1 MSRIN
6 FALEELQ
13 AFVAVADRCNFRL
26 AAEHL
31 CISQPALS
39 RRIDKL
45 ESALGLR
52 LLERTTRQVDLT
64 PGGRQF
70 LERARQTL
78 EDLEDAVARLSDSAQ
93 ARRGQVTVAC
103 VPSVAQHVLPGI
115 LQRFAQ
121 EQPHVR
127 VRVIDD
133 SAHRV
138 LASVVSGEADFG
150 LNFTGAQ
157 EPDVEFEMLGRD
169 DYVLVLPRGHALAA
183 RASVAWAELAGQ
195 KMVAVSRQSA
205 NRLLVDH
212 ALATLA
218 QRPVWFYETEHVAGA
233 LGLVAAGLGLAALP
247 RLSVPQRHEALCRVP
262 LVEPVVSRVV
272 GLITRRG
279 RPLSGT
285 AAQLCGLLRQDRG
298 AFDAAGAASDQ
309 AEPAQ
314 QRPGPQ

>member
-6 FALEELQ
+6 FAFEELQ
-13 AFVAVADRCNFRL
+13 AFVAVADRSSFRM
-26 AAEHL
+26 AADHL

-45 ESALGLR
+45 EAALGLR
-52 LLERTTRQVDLT
+52 LFERTTRQVDLT

-78 EDLEDAVARLSDSAQ
+78 EDLEDAVAHLSDSAQ

-115 LQRFAQ
+115 LRRFAQ
-121 EQPHVR
+121 QQPNVR

-138 LASVVSGEADFG
+138 LASVVSSEADFG
-150 LNFTGAQ
+150 INFTGAQ

-169 DYVLVLPRGHALAA
+169 DYVLVLPHGHALAS
-183 RASVAWAELAGQ
+183 RPQVAWAELAGV

-212 ALATLA
+212 ALASLPG
-218 QRPVWFYETEHVAGA
+218 RPVWFYETEHVAGA

-247 RLSVPQRHEALCRVP
+247 RLSVPPRHEALCSVP
-262 LVEPVVSRVV
+262 LVEPVVDRVV

-279 RPLSGT
+279 RVASQN
-285 AAQLCGLLRQDRG
+285 AALLVEEVRQHRG
-298 AFDAAGAASDQ
+298 AFDRAADASN
-309 AEPAQ
+309 P
-314 QRPGPQ
+314 P

>member
-6 FALEELQ
+6 FGLEELQ
-13 AFVAVADRCNFRL
+13 AFVAVADRSSFRM

-31 CISQPALS
+31 YISQPALS

-45 ESALGLR
+45 EAALGLR

-64 PGGRQF
+64 AAGRQF
-70 LERARQTL
+70 LERARQAL
-78 EDLEDAVARLSDSAQ
+78 EDLEDAVTRLSDDAQ

-115 LQRFAQ
+115 AKAFAQ
-121 EQPHVR
+121 KQPHVR
-127 VRVIDD
+127 LRVIDD

-157 EPDVEFEMLGRD
+157 EPDVEFEVLGRD
-169 DYVLVLPRGHALAA
+169 DYALVLPHDHPLAT
-183 RASVAWAELAGQ
+183 RAGVAWADLADQ

-212 ALATLA
+212 ALAALPR
-218 QRPVWFYETEHVAGA
+218 RPVWFYETEHVAGA
-233 LGLVAAGLGLAALP
+233 LGLVSAGLGLAALP
-247 RLSVPQRHEALCRVP
+247 RLSVPPDHPSLRCVP

-272 GLITRRG
+272 GLVTRRG
-279 RPLSGT
+279 RTLSPT
-285 AAQLCGLLRQDRG
+285 ACQLCELVRRDFG
-298 AFDAAGAASDQ
+298 AEAGGCSSRA
-309 AEPAQ
+309 
-314 QRPGPQ
+314 GG

>member
-1 MSRIN
+1 MTRIN
-6 FALEELQ
+6 FAFEELQ
-13 AFVAVADRCNFRL
+13 AFVAVADRSSFRM

-39 RRIDKL
+39 RRIEKL
-45 ESALGLR
+45 EGALGLR

-78 EDLEDAVARLSDSAQ
+78 EDLEDAVTRLSDDAQ

-115 LQRFAQ
+115 AKAFAQ
-121 EQPHVR
+121 LQPNVR
-127 VRVIDD
+127 LRVIDD

-157 EPDVEFEMLGRD
+157 DPDVEFEMLGQD
-169 DYVLVLPRGHALAA
+169 DYALVLPQEHPLAS
-183 RASVAWAELAGQ
+183 RASVAWADLADQ

-212 ALATLA
+212 ALAALPR
-218 QRPVWFYETEHVAGA
+218 RPVWFYETEHVAGA

-247 RLSVPQRHEALCRVP
+247 RLSVPPRHELLRAIP
-262 LVEPVVSRVV
+262 LIDPVVSRVV

-279 RPLSGT
+279 RTLSHT
-285 AAQLCGLLRQDRG
+285 ACQLCGLVRG
-298 AFDAAGAASDQ
+298 SFREQQAPAG
-309 AEPAQ
+309 
-314 QRPGPQ
+314 G

>member
-1 MSRIN
+1 
-6 FALEELQ
+6 
-13 AFVAVADRCNFRL
+13 
-26 AAEHL
+26 
-31 CISQPALS
+31 LS

-78 EDLEDAVARLSDSAQ
+78 DDLEDAVAHLSDSAQ
-93 ARRGQVTVAC
+93 ARRGQVTIAC

-115 LQRFAQ
+115 LRRFAQ
-121 EQPHVR
+121 QQPHVR

-138 LASVVSGEADFG
+138 LASVVSSEADFG

-169 DYVLVLPRGHALAA
+169 DYVLVLPHGHVLAG
-183 RASVAWAELAGQ
+183 RVSVTWADLAGQ

-212 ALATLA
+212 ALAALA

-233 LGLVAAGLGLAALP
+233 LGLVSAGLGLAALP
-247 RLSVPQRHEALCRVP
+247 RLSVPERHEALCRVP
-262 LVEPVVSRVV
+262 LVDPVVSRVV

-279 RPLSGT
+279 RPLSPT
-285 AAQLCGLLRQDRG
+285 ASMLCELVRRQCQDFAPPR
-298 AFDAAGAASDQ
+298 AASDQ
-309 AEPAQ
+309 AQPAQ
-314 QRPGPQ
+314 QRSGPQEPQQVDAGAPDQQRGDAGQQPQPGIV

>member
-45 ESALGLR
+45 ETALGLR

-64 PGGRQF
+64 EGGRQF

-121 EQPHVR
+121 QQPNVR
-127 VRVIDD
+127 VRIIDD

-138 LASVVSGEADFG
+138 LAAVVSGEADFG

-157 EPDVEFEMLGRD
+157 EPDVEFDMLGRD
-169 DYVLVLPRGHALAA
+169 DYVLVMPQGHALAG
-183 RASVAWAELAGQ
+183 RGHVAWVELAGQ

-205 NRLLVDH
+205 NRLLVDQ
-212 ALATLA
+212 ALAPLA
-218 QRPVWFYETEHVAGA
+218 QRPLWFYETEHVAGA

-247 RLSVPQRHEALCRVP
+247 RLSVPPRHEALCRVP
-262 LVEPVVSRVV
+262 LVDPVVSRVV
-272 GLITRRG
+272 GLVTRRG
-279 RPLSGT
+279 RPLSPT
-285 AAQLCGLLRQDRG
+285 AALLCEQVRLGRK
-298 AFDAAGAASDQ
+298 AFEPTAGASDQ
-309 AEPAQ
+309 A
-314 QRPGPQ
+314 

>member
-1 MSRIN
+1 MTRIN
-6 FALEELQ
+6 FAFEELQ
-13 AFVAVADRCNFRL
+13 AFVAVADRSSFRM

-45 ESALGLR
+45 EAALGLR

-70 LERARQTL
+70 LERARHTL
-78 EDLEDAVARLSDSAQ
+78 EDLEDAVTRLSDDAQ

-115 LQRFAQ
+115 AKAFAQ
-121 EQPHVR
+121 QQPHVR
-127 VRVIDD
+127 LRVIDD

-157 EPDVEFEMLGRD
+157 DPDVDFEMLGQD
-169 DYVLVLPRGHALAA
+169 DYALVLPHGHPLAS
-183 RASVAWAELAGQ
+183 RASVAWADLADQ

-212 ALATLA
+212 ALAALPR
-218 QRPVWFYETEHVAGA
+218 RPLWFYETEHVAGA

-247 RLSVPQRHEALCRVP
+247 RLSVPPRHESLRAIP
-262 LVEPVVSRVV
+262 LVDPVVSRVV

-279 RPLSGT
+279 RTLSHT
-285 AAQLCGLLRQDRG
+285 ASQLCGLVRQSFREQQ
-298 AFDAAGAASDQ
+298 ALAG
-309 AEPAQ
+309 
-314 QRPGPQ
+314 G

>member
-1 MSRIN
+1 MTRIN
-6 FALEELQ
+6 FAFEELQ
-13 AFVAVADRCNFRL
+13 AFVAVADRSSFRM

-64 PGGRQF
+64 AAGRQF

-78 EDLEDAVARLSDSAQ
+78 EDLEDAVTRLSDDAQ
-93 ARRGQVTVAC
+93 ARRGQVTIAC

-115 LQRFAQ
+115 AKAFAQ
-121 EQPHVR
+121 QQPHVR
-127 VRVIDD
+127 LRVIDD

-157 EPDVEFEMLGRD
+157 DPDVEFEMLGQD
-169 DYVLVLPRGHALAA
+169 DYALVLPHGHPLAD
-183 RASVAWAELAGQ
+183 RTSVAWADLADQ

-212 ALATLA
+212 ALAALPR
-218 QRPVWFYETEHVAGA
+218 RPLWFYETEHVAGA

-247 RLSVPQRHEALCRVP
+247 RLSVPPRHELLRAIP
-262 LVEPVVSRVV
+262 LVDPVVSRVV

-279 RPLSGT
+279 RTLSHT
-285 AAQLCGLLRQDRG
+285 ACQLCGLVRES
-298 AFDAAGAASDQ
+298 FTK
-309 AEPAQ
+309 Q
-314 QRPGPQ
+314 QSPSSA

>member
-6 FALEELQ
+6 FAFEELQ
-13 AFVAVADRCNFRL
+13 AFVAVADRRSFRL

-64 PGGRQF
+64 AAGRQF

-78 EDLEDAVARLSDSAQ
+78 EDLEDAVTHLSDSAQ

-103 VPSVAQHVLPGI
+103 VPSVAQHVLPAL

-121 EQPHVR
+121 EQPNVR

-138 LASVVSGEADFG
+138 LASVASSEADFG

-157 EPDVEFEMLGRD
+157 EPDMSFEMLGRD
-169 DYVLVLPRGHALAA
+169 DYVLVLPRGHALAG
-183 RASVAWAELAGQ
+183 RAGVAWAELAGQ

-205 NRLLVDH
+205 NRLLVDQ
-212 ALATLA
+212 ALAALA
-218 QRPVWFYETEHVAGA
+218 ERPVWFYETEHVAGA

-247 RLSVPQRHEALCRVP
+247 RLSVPPRHEALCCVP

-279 RPLSGT
+279 RALSPT
-285 AAQLCGLLRQDRG
+285 ATRLCELVRRERQ
-298 AFDAAGAASDQ
+298 AFAPPAADSQQ

-314 QRPGPQ
+314 

>member
-13 AFVAVADRCNFRL
+13 AFVAVADRSNFRL

-78 EDLEDAVARLSDSAQ
+78 EDLEDAVAHLSDSAQ
-93 ARRGQVTVAC
+93 ARRGQVTIAC
-103 VPSVAQHVLPGI
+103 VPSVAQHVLPGL
-115 LQRFAQ
+115 LQRFVR
-121 EQPHVR
+121 EQPNVR
-127 VRVIDD
+127 LRVIDD

-157 EPDVEFEMLGRD
+157 EPDVDFEMLGRD
-169 DYVLVLPRGHALAA
+169 TYALVLPHGHALAS
-183 RASVAWAELAGQ
+183 RPQVAWAELAGQ

-212 ALATLA
+212 ALAALP

-233 LGLVAAGLGLAALP
+233 LGLVSAGLGLAALP
-247 RLSVPQRHEALCRVP
+247 RMSVPQRHEALCCVP
-262 LVEPVVSRVV
+262 LVDPVVSRVV
-272 GLITRRG
+272 GLVTRRG
-279 RPLSGT
+279 RPPSPT
-285 AAQLCGLLRQDRG
+285 ASLLRDLVRRHRED
-298 AFDAAGAASDQ
+298 FERPAGASDQ
-309 AEPAQ
+309 P
-314 QRPGPQ
+314 

>member
-13 AFVAVADRCNFRL
+13 AFVAVADRCNFRV

-45 ESALGLR
+45 EAALGLR

-103 VPSVAQHVLPGI
+103 VPSVAQHVLPVI

-121 EQPHVR
+121 QQPNVR

-169 DYVLVLPRGHALAA
+169 DYVLVMPRGDALAG
-183 RASVAWAELAGQ
+183 RGHVAWAELAGR

-212 ALATLA
+212 ALAALA

-247 RLSVPQRHEALCRVP
+247 RLSVPPRHEALCRVP
-262 LVEPVVSRVV
+262 LVDPVVSRVV
-272 GLITRRG
+272 GLVTRRG
-279 RPLSGT
+279 RPLSHT
-285 AAQLCGLLRQDRG
+285 ASLLCELVRTERK
-298 AFDAAGAASDQ
+298 AFEPAAGASDQ
-309 AEPAQ
+309 A
-314 QRPGPQ
+314 